1 MLTTNIDVTDHLING
16 QTGVVKYFKFLED
29 KVDTVY
35 IKFDDIN
42 AGKRLIQTDN
52 FFRRNSWRPI
62 KRADPHINIGNSYI
76 SASIQQT

>member
-1 MLTTNIDVTDHLING
+1 MLTTNIDVTDHLINR

-42 AGKRLIQTDN
+42 AGKDRQ
-52 FFRRNSWRPI
+52 FF
-62 KRADPHINIGNSYI
+62 
-76 SASIQQT
+76 